1 MKNEKIIY
9 SIGHPSY
16 IKLSA
21 VLDDHGLMSDKE
33 DELIQD
39 ILNTLDV
46 LETVERTPEMHAP
59 SHKRFYDYG
68 MAKPSI
74 TGNDHITHGADTLGD
89 EWEELDANLY

>member
-1 MKNEKIIY
+1 MNEKIIY
-9 SIGHPSY
+9 STEHPSY

-46 LETVERTPEMHAP
+46 LETVERTPEMHRP
-59 SHKRFYDYG
+59 SF
-68 MAKPSI
+68 A
-74 TGNDHITHGADTLGD
+74 HGIDTLGD
-89 EWEELDANLY
+89 ESG